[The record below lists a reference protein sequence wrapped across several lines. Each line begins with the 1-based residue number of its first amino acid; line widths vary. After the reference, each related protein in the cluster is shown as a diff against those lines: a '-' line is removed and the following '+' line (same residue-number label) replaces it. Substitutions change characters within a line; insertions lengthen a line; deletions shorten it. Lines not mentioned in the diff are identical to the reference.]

1 MEEELGYRITKVQRL
16 FELYVSPA
24 AIMEKM
30 VFFTCAYSPADKVSN
45 GGGLKEEGEDIEVV
59 ETTLPQAA
67 AMIAAGEIVDAKTV
81 VLVQY
86 LIGRIQAT
94 ACS

>member
-1 MEEELGYRITKVQRL
+1 MQKELGYKIAKVQRL
-16 FELYVSPA
+16 FELCASPA

-30 VFFTCAYSPADKVSN
+30 DSSPAPIRRRKVSN

-67 AMIAAGEIVDAKTV
+67 AMIAAGEIIDAKTV

-86 LIGRIQAT
+86 LINGMQAT

>member
-1 MEEELGYRITKVQRL
+1 MKEMQKELGYKIAKVQRL
-16 FELYVSPA
+16 FELCASPA

-30 VFFTCAYSPADKVSN
+30 DSSPAPIRRRKVSN

-67 AMIAAGEIVDAKTV
+67 AMIAAGESSAQIRSF
-81 VLVQY
+81 LFN
-86 LIGRIQAT
+86 I
-94 ACS
+94 

>member
-1 MEEELGYRITKVQRL
+1 MQKELGYRIAKVQRL
-16 FELYVSPA
+16 FELCASPA

-30 VFFTCAYSPADKVSN
+30 VFFTCANSPAQGVQRWRAQ
-45 GGGLKEEGEDIEVV
+45 GGGGRYRVV

-67 AMIAAGEIVDAKTV
+67 AMIAAGEIIGAKTV

-86 LIGRIQAT
+86 LINGMQAT